1 MTTFN
6 VERFKSALTN
16 GGARPNQ
23 FAVQLSFPTYVAAQ
37 SIAVARAPFLVN
49 IAELPGQTVNPA
61 IVQYR
66 GREVKFAGDR
76 IFAPYT
82 ITVMNDAEMSI
93 RNGMEQW
100 MGGMEDNAAK
110 FGRLQPSEYQRD
122 IDVLQLDRNGN
133 ILKSYKLVNAFPV
146 DLSPVALDFGAN
158 DQISQFTV
166 TFQYQHFTTS
176 SNPLGGIVDFGGIFR
191 GAAAGGAANAA

>member
-23 FAVQLSFPTYVAAQ
+23 FAVQLSFPTYVAGQAV
-37 SIAVARAPFLVN
+37 AVARAPFLVS

-76 IFAPYT
+76 VYAPWT
-82 ITVMNDAEMSI
+82 ITVLNDAQMSI
-93 RNGMEQW
+93 RNALEQW
-100 MGGMEDNAAK
+100 MTGMEDNVGK

-122 IDVLQLDRNGN
+122 LDVFQLDRNGN
-133 ILKSYKLVNAFPV
+133 ILKSYKLANAFPV
-146 DLSPVALDFGAN
+146 DLSPVGLDFGAN
-158 DQISQFTV
+158 DQISTFTV

-176 SNPLGGIVDFGGIFR
+176 NNPASSIVNFAGIFN
-191 GAAAGGAANAA
+191 G

>member
-6 VERFKSALTN
+6 VERFKSSLTN

-23 FAVQLSFPTYVAAQ
+23 FAVQLSYPTYVGGAAL
-37 SIAVARAPFLVN
+37 AVARSPFLVN

-82 ITVMNDAEMSI
+82 ITVLNDAEMSI
-93 RNGMEQW
+93 RNAMEQW
-100 MGGMEDNAAK
+100 MNGMEDLAAK

-122 IDVLQLDRNGN
+122 LDVFQLDRNGN

-176 SNPLGGIVDFGGIFR
+176 SNPLGSIVNFGGIFN
-191 GAAAGGAANAA
+191 GTI

>member
-23 FAVQLSFPTYVAAQ
+23 FAVQLSFPTYVTGATL
-37 SIAVARAPFLVN
+37 AVARAPFLVSV
-49 IAELPGQTVNPA
+49 AELPGQTVNPA

-66 GREVKFAGDR
+66 GREVKFVGDR
-76 IFAPYT
+76 VYAPWT
-82 ITVMNDAEMSI
+82 ITVLNDAQMTI
-93 RNGMEQW
+93 RTAMEQW
-100 MGGMEDNAAK
+100 MGGMEDYATK
-110 FGRLQPSEYQRD
+110 SGRQQPSEYQRD
-122 IDVLQLDRNGN
+122 MQVYQLDRNGN
-133 ILKSYKLVNAFPV
+133 ALKAYNIINGFPV

-158 DQISQFTV
+158 DQISTFTV

-176 SNPLGGIVDFGGIFR
+176 NNPLAGLVNLGGILGS
-191 GAAAGGAANAA
+191 

>member
-23 FAVQLSFPTYVAAQ
+23 FAVQLSFPTYVTGQAL
-37 SIAVARAPFLVN
+37 AVARAPFLVSV
-49 IAELPGQTVNPA
+49 AELPGQTVNPA

-66 GREVKFAGDR
+66 GREVKFVGDR
-76 IFAPYT
+76 VYAPWT
-82 ITVMNDAEMSI
+82 ITVLNDAEMSI
-93 RNGMEQW
+93 RTAMEQW
-100 MGGMEDNAAK
+100 MGGMEDYAGK

-122 IDVLQLDRNGN
+122 MQVFQLDRNGN
-133 ILKSYKLVNAFPV
+133 ALKSYNIVNGFPV

-158 DQISQFTV
+158 DQISSFTV

-176 SNPLGGIVDFGGIFR
+176 NNPLGSIVNFGGIFNR
-191 GAAAGGAANAA
+191 

>member
-23 FAVQLSFPTYVAAQ
+23 FAVQLSFPSYVGGQ
-37 SIAVARAPFLVN
+37 SLAVARAPFLVSV
-49 IAELPGQTVNPA
+49 AELPGQTVNPA

-66 GREVKFAGDR
+66 GREVKFVGDR
-76 IFAPYT
+76 VYAPWT
-82 ITVMNDAEMSI
+82 ITVLNDSEMSI
-93 RNGMEQW
+93 RNAIEQW
-100 MGGMEDNAAK
+100 MGGMEDYANK

-122 IDVLQLDRNGN
+122 MQVFQLDRNGN
-133 ILKSYKLVNAFPV
+133 ALKSYNIVNAFPV

-158 DQISQFTV
+158 DQISSFTV

-176 SNPLGGIVDFGGIFR
+176 SNPLGSIVNFGGIFNR
-191 GAAAGGAANAA
+191 

>member
-23 FAVQLSFPTYVAAQ
+23 FAVQLSFPTYVAGQ
-37 SIAVARAPFLVN
+37 SLAVARAPFLVSV
-49 IAELPGQTVNPA
+49 AELPGQTVNPA

-66 GREVKFAGDR
+66 GREVKFVGDR
-76 IFAPYT
+76 VYAPWT
-82 ITVMNDAEMSI
+82 ITVLNDAEMSI
-93 RNGMEQW
+93 RTAMEQW
-100 MGGMEDNAAK
+100 MGGMEDYAGK

-122 IDVLQLDRNGN
+122 LQVYQLDRNGN
-133 ILKSYKLVNAFPV
+133 ALKEYNIANAFPV

-158 DQISQFTV
+158 DQISSFTV

-176 SNPLGGIVDFGGIFR
+176 NNPLGSIVNFSGIFNR
-191 GAAAGGAANAA
+191 

>member
-23 FAVQLSFPTYVAAQ
+23 FAVQLSFPSYVATQAL
-37 SIAVARAPFLVN
+37 AVARAPFLVN
-49 IAELPGQTVNPA
+49 IAELPGQTLNPA

-76 IFAPYT
+76 IYAPW
-82 ITVMNDAEMSI
+82 TVTVLNDADMSI
-93 RNGMEQW
+93 RNALEQW
-100 MGGMEDNAAK
+100 TGGMEDYANK

-122 IDVLQLDRNGN
+122 LQVFQLDRNGN
-133 ILKSYKLVNAFPV
+133 ILKSYNLAQAFPV
-146 DLSPVALDFGAN
+146 DISPVALDFGAN

-176 SNPLGGIVDFGGIFR
+176 NNPLGSIINFGGIFNR
-191 GAAAGGAANAA
+191 I

>member
-100 MGGMEDNAAK
+100 MNGMEDNAAK

-191 GAAAGGAANAA
+191 A

>member
-23 FAVQLSFPTYVAAQ
+23 FMVQLSFPTYVTGAALA
-37 SIAVARAPFLVN
+37 IARAPFLVSV
-49 IAELPGQTVNPA
+49 AELPGQTVNPA

-66 GREVKFAGDR
+66 GREVKFVGDR
-76 IFAPYT
+76 VYAPWT
-82 ITVMNDAEMSI
+82 ITVLNDAEMSI
-93 RNGMEQW
+93 RTAMEQW
-100 MGGMEDNAAK
+100 MNGMEDYANK

-122 IDVLQLDRNGN
+122 MQVFQLDRNGN
-133 ILKSYKLVNAFPV
+133 ALKSYNIVNGFPV

-158 DQISQFTV
+158 DQISSFTV

-176 SNPLGGIVDFGGIFR
+176 NNPLGSIVNFGGIFNR
-191 GAAAGGAANAA
+191 

>member
-23 FAVQLSFPTYVAAQ
+23 FAVQLSFPTYVSAQ

-66 GREVKFAGDR
+66 GREVKFVGDR
-76 IFAPYT
+76 IFAPWT
-82 ITVMNDAEMSI
+82 ITVLNDAEMSI
-93 RNGMEQW
+93 RNAVEQW
-100 MGGMEDNAAK
+100 MGGMEDSAAK

-122 IDVLQLDRNGN
+122 LDVLQLDRNGN

-176 SNPLGGIVDFGGIFR
+176 SNPLGGIVNFGGIFNGR
-191 GAAAGGAANAA
+191 A

>member
-23 FAVQLSFPTYVAAQ
+23 FAVQLSFPTYVTGATL
-37 SIAVARAPFLVN
+37 AVARAPFLVSV
-49 IAELPGQTVNPA
+49 AELPGQTVNPA

-66 GREVKFAGDR
+66 GREVKFVGDR
-76 IFAPYT
+76 VYAPWT
-82 ITVMNDAEMSI
+82 ITVLNDAEMSI
-93 RNGMEQW
+93 RTAMEQW
-100 MGGMEDNAAK
+100 MNGMEDYANK

-122 IDVLQLDRNGN
+122 MQVFQLDRNGN
-133 ILKSYKLVNAFPV
+133 ALKSYNIVNGFPV

-158 DQISQFTV
+158 DQISSFTV

-176 SNPLGGIVDFGGIFR
+176 NNPLGSIVNFGGIFNR
-191 GAAAGGAANAA
+191 

>member
-6 VERFKSALTN
+6 VERFKSSLTN

-23 FAVQLSFPTYVAAQ
+23 FMVQLSFPTFVAGQAL
-37 SIAVARAPFLVN
+37 AVARAPFLVSV
-49 IAELPGQTVNPA
+49 AELPGQTVNPA

-66 GREVKFAGDR
+66 GREVKFVGDR
-76 IFAPYT
+76 VYAPWT
-82 ITVMNDAEMSI
+82 ITVLNDAEMSI
-93 RNGMEQW
+93 RTAMEQW
-100 MGGMEDNAAK
+100 MNGMEDYANK

-122 IDVLQLDRNGN
+122 MQVFQLDRNGN
-133 ILKSYKLVNAFPV
+133 ALKSYNIINGFPV

-158 DQISQFTV
+158 DQISSFTV

-176 SNPLGGIVDFGGIFR
+176 NNPLGSIVNFGGIFNR
-191 GAAAGGAANAA
+191 